1 MVLLSVNNHF
11 WYLSLSLL
19 IALIFL
25 CAQKYSEKLGFF
37 QIFFGEKNR
46 QTSVLYPTR
55 YSQQVPIFP
64 SSFTKVASHS
74 LLSFPSSYCISDFS
88 DPKRS
93 LFCIEEDIQVLYKIK
108 VIVHISIAKSILLL
122 DR

>member
-1 MVLLSVNNHF
+1 MCTISYKDIVNK
-11 WYLSLSLL
+11 YL
-19 IALIFL
+19 FL
-25 CAQKYSEKLGFF
+25 F
-37 QIFFGEKNR
+37 I
-46 QTSVLYPTR
+46 
-55 YSQQVPIFP
+55 
-64 SSFTKVASHS
+64 FTKVASHIS
-74 LLSFPSSYCISDFS
+74 LLSFPSSHCISDFS

>member
-1 MVLLSVNNHF
+1 MYYIQQDIVSKYLFFLLYKQLQV
-11 WYLSLSLL
+11 
-19 IALIFL
+19 I
-25 CAQKYSEKLGFF
+25 
-37 QIFFGEKNR
+37 
-46 QTSVLYPTR
+46 LYTFCPL
-55 YSQQVPIFP
+55 F
-64 SSFTKVASHS
+64 SH
-74 LLSFPSSYCISDFS
+74 CISDFS